1 MEKKQE
7 LTKVFDGYTEES
19 QNALKQQGGEKFS
32 WDELKMF
39 KASLK

>member
-19 QNALKQQGGEKFS
+19 HNALKEQGG
-32 WDELKMF
+32 
-39 KASLK
+39 